1 MRTESGIPIGRRAVS
16 IGLLLTANR
25 AFAASLP
32 CAPPQI
38 LFVCPAGTVKSAI
51 AREFLKNRA
60 AERAIVI
67 QVQSRGIH
75 IEDHVS
81 AALAEKLEAEGINT
95 RSEIAR
101 DLQPGDLARADVVI
115 AFDDAAKAPGME
127 RSEAWDIPSWNENYA
142 DAKAALV
149 PKVDALLDRVKSAPC
164 R

>member
-1 MRTESGIPIGRRAVS
+1 MKTESRILIGRRAVS
-16 IGLLLTANR
+16 IGLFLAANR

-51 AREFLKNRA
+51 AREFLRKRA
-60 AERAIVI
+60 AERNMVI
-67 QVQSRGIH
+67 RVESRGIH
-75 IEDHVS
+75 TEDHAS
-81 AALAEKLEAEGINT
+81 AALAEKLKAEGINT

-101 DLQPGDLARADVVI
+101 DMQPGDLARADVVI
-115 AFDDAAKAPGME
+115 AFDYAAKAPGME

-142 DAKAALV
+142 GAKAALL
-149 PKVDALLDRVKSAPC
+149 PKVDALLDRIRSTPC